1 MEPETISLQAEQD
14 HVRLD
19 VYLASQV
26 PELTRSRI
34 QKLVEE
40 GQIHVNGAVKK
51 ANYRVNLGDVI
62 TLTLP
67 EPEEIPLE
75 PENIPLD
82 VVYEDGDIIVINK
95 PRGMVVHPAAGN
107 YTGTLVQ
114 ALLYHCGDLSGI
126 GGAARPGI
134 VHRIDKDTTGLLVVA
149 KNDMAHQNLAGQIQR
164 KEAGRIYLALVE
176 GRMDLPGKV
185 EAPIGRD
192 PRDRKRMAV
201 VSTGRN
207 AVTRYRP
214 KEQYRDETLL
224 EVKLETGRTHQIRVH
239 MAHIGHPVVGDP
251 IYGYRRQRFSLQ
263 GQLLHAWQLHLTHP
277 RTGEAMNFQAPLPED
292 FTHVL
297 RVLRARDGMI
307 TD

>member
-1 MEPETISLQAEQD
+1 MALETINLLVEEAGA
-14 HVRLD
+14 RLD
-19 VYLASQV
+19 VYLAGQALS
-26 PELTRSRI
+26 LTRSRI

-40 GQIHVNGAVKK
+40 GQVLVNGAVKK
-51 ANYRVNLGDVI
+51 ANYRVNQGDRI
-62 TLTLP
+62 TLSLP

-82 VVYEDGDIIVINK
+82 VVYEDSDIIVINK

-114 ALLYHCGDLSGI
+114 ALLYHCEDLSGI
-126 GGAARPGI
+126 GGEARPGI

-149 KNDMAHQNLAGQIQR
+149 KNDTAHQSLARQIQL
-164 KEAGRIYLALVE
+164 KEAGRVYLALVE
-176 GRMDLPGKV
+176 GRIALPGRV

-192 PRDRKRMAV
+192 PKDRKRMAV
-201 VSTGRN
+201 VPAGRE
-207 AVTRYRP
+207 AATEYWP
-214 KEQYRDETLL
+214 KEQYRHETLL
-224 EVKLETGRTHQIRVH
+224 ELKLETGRTHQIRVH

-277 RTGEAMNFQAPLPED
+277 RTGERMTFQAPLPED

-297 RVLRARDGMI
+297 QVLRAREGRCGE
-307 TD
+307 